1 MKTFCRSQVIP
12 PMIEDYFP
20 TAMNRPDLSVVIPF
34 LNEEQVLPLLH
45 VRLEKFKIGQS
56 HGNCSL

>member
-1 MKTFCRSQVIP
+1 
-12 PMIEDYFP
+12 MIEDYFP

-34 LNEEQVLPLLH
+34 LNEEQVLPLLRA
-45 VRLEKFKIGQS
+45 RLEKFKIGQS